1 MPKADSENTTAMP
14 AVSTRRRFL
23 LQAAGIAAGGT
34 VLASLPILSVRYGVG
49 EFARP
54 DSIIQLRL

>member
-1 MPKADSENTTAMP
+1 MLALRSSHIDLELGDITEIMKS
-14 AVSTRRRFL
+14 AVQKFS
-23 LQAAGIAAGGT
+23 GGKDD
-34 VLASLPILSVRYGVG
+34 VRNFLSVRYGVG